1 MTAPK
6 VPRVPPGSRAAHRVR
21 KEIVGVLMILVG
33 SSMLVGLI
41 YISNDPSP
49 LSQRLLFGLG
59 LPGMALA
66 SAAAQILVFAGLAVL
81 WAVLR
86 RRR

>member
-1 MTAPK
+1 MTASK
-6 VPRVPPGSRAAHRVR
+6 VRRVRVGSQAAHRLR
-21 KEIVGVLMILVG
+21 KEIAGVVMVLAG
-33 SSMLVGLI
+33 SLMLVGLI
-41 YISNDPSP
+41 YISNDPSR

-66 SAAAQILVFAGLAVL
+66 SAAAQILVFAGVAVL